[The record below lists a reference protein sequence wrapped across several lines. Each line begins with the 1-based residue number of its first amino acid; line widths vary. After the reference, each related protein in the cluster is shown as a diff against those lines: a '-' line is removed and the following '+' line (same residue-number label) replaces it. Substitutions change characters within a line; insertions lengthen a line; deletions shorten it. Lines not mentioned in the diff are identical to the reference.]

1 MAEGGASGPPD
12 LISGMVQPVDLVNSV
27 TRCADWLQE
36 MPNIFPHAF
45 MARPAVVNLQQP
57 PVMPVDI
64 VEDLPAHVNGDDS
77 PAEAHAGGGDTVGDH
92 LDARWFSRGSG
103 APGAPH
109 GGLLY
114 VRYVS

>member
-1 MAEGGASGPPD
+1 MGRAMAEGGASGPPD

-27 TRCADWLQE
+27 T
-36 MPNIFPHAF
+36 
-45 MARPAVVNLQQP
+45 RPAVVNLQQP

-77 PAEAHAGGGDTVGDH
+77 PGAVQAGGSGDTVGDH

-103 APGAPH
+103 APGALH
-109 GGLLY
+109 GEVICNTLSAR
-114 VRYVS
+114 VQ

>member
-27 TRCADWLQE
+27 TRSVGLHQE
-36 MPNIFPHAF
+36 IQNILPHAF
-45 MARPAVVNLQQP
+45 MVRPAVVNLQQP

-77 PAEAHAGGGDTVGDH
+77 PAEAQGGGGDTVGDH

-109 GGLLY
+109 GGISCVQYL
-114 VRYVS
+114 